1 MANTSVRTPVLAIL
15 ALLLSVSTGLALPVP
30 PNTVVAQPFTPDDP
44 GEDVSFIL
52 LTWESVDGADSYR
65 IWRAVRVDRAL
76 DEAGLLVDLDRPEDA
91 LVVWGVVDAVE
102 RETPVVRAIVAA
114 GDGDMTRW
122 AVTTVQQTGD
132 GPLESGPRFHSAG
145 AGPVLPAP
153 PETVTAAPYTPEG
166 EAGEDGFILLSWD
179 AVEGADG
186 YRIWRQMQVDR
197 VLDEAGH
204 LVELDTPGDA
214 LVVWDA
220 IDLQPGQPVIRAI
233 VPGGESH
240 TRWAVTTVRNT
251 ADGQLE
257 SELRFYQMPVEGVGT
272 AVQARSWGDVKQSP
286 RKDAR

>member
-1 MANTSVRTPVLAIL
+1 MDRKQPRMGRRPALMLAIP
-15 ALLLSVSTGLALPVP
+15 ALLLSVNAGLALPAP
-30 PNTVVAQPFTPDDP
+30 PNTVLAEPYTPE
-44 GEDVSFIL
+44 GQAEESGFIL
-52 LTWESVDGADSYR
+52 LTWDAVEGADGYR

-76 DEAGLLVDLDRPEDA
+76 DEAGNLVDLDRPADA
-91 LVVWGVVDAVE
+91 LVVWGVIDAVE

-145 AGPVLPAP
+145 APVLPAP
-153 PETVTAAPYTPEG
+153 PETVVAAPYAPEG

-186 YRIWRQMQVDR
+186 YRIWRQMRVDR

-220 IDLQPGQPVIRAI
+220 IDVQPGQPVIRA
-233 VPGGESH
+233 VVSRGESH
-240 TRWAVTTVRNT
+240 HPLGRH
-251 ADGQLE
+251 DGAE
-257 SELRFYQMPVEGVGT
+257 YR
-272 AVQARSWGDVKQSP
+272 
-286 RKDAR
+286 